1 MTAPI
6 FVSHSSKDVTRV
18 RSLVASLE
26 SRGLTC
32 WISERDIAAG
42 DNYGDAIVDAIE
54 RAGAMVLVF
63 SENAN
68 NSDEIKKEIALASQR
83 RITVVPVRI
92 EDVTPSKAFRYELA
106 TRNWIDLFPNWAEGL
121 GRLSE
126 RLATILDAPRVVEI
140 APSPVKSRPTRPFVY
155 VATGVAAGVLALGVA
170 AATLLPRGP
179 TSQTAPVAE
188 RSAATGAPLSSASGD
203 GRGTNSPTPAP
214 SPAPLASAL
223 PSQPPAPAIP
233 IVAPSDTTV
242 APTPLA
248 IASTLPSPT
257 PSPAATPVVRL
268 ETPSA
273 TPTPVAPKPSAA
285 IETTSPTPSPV
296 LSGSPSPVPLIAM
309 ASPTP
314 APTAPVE
321 SSPIASASTMQRPVS
336 PTAAEPAPSPVA
348 SAPPSPT
355 PTTQVVTP
363 APDVTPAPPATVV
376 AIAPPLPSPVTTA
389 SPMLAPSVASVPS
402 TTVASLAP
410 QTYPN
415 PEPSPA
421 PSVEA
426 ALTPPVTL
434 PTGIRVGPA
443 PRTAANDPGGEVFK
457 ECDECPEMVV
467 VPAGKASLGSPRG
480 ELGRDDRNEA
490 EPHQVSISRPFAIG
504 RYAVT
509 VAEWKACVADGGCG
523 SRLPGN
529 MGFDGDRR
537 PVIFV
542 SWNDAQAF
550 VGWLNKKTSGR
561 YRLPSEAEWEFATRG
576 CARQECDAK
585 PFWFGKITPENAV
598 YDRKFSYDG
607 SPKAYLPLQTE
618 AVDWGAPNPFGLYN
632 MLGNVRQWTLDC
644 WNPSSGANHGDGA
657 PILSGDC
664 SERVTRGGSW
674 NEKPSKLR
682 AGARAWA
689 AADDRTSPNIGFRVL
704 RELAP

>member
-1 MTAPI
+1 MTALI

-92 EDVTPSKAFRYELA
+92 EDVAPSKAFRYELA

-126 RLATILDAPRVVEI
+126 RLATILDAPAAVKI
-140 APSPVKSRPTRPFVY
+140 APRPVKSRPIRPLVY
-155 VATGVAAGVLALGVA
+155 VTAGVAAGVLALGVA

-179 TSQTAPVAE
+179 PSQAASVAE
-188 RSAATGAPLSSASGD
+188 RSA
-203 GRGTNSPTPAP
+203 
-214 SPAPLASAL
+214 
-223 PSQPPAPAIP
+223 
-233 IVAPSDTTV
+233 
-242 APTPLA
+242 PTPL
-248 IASTLPSPT
+248 
-257 PSPAATPVVRL
+257 
-268 ETPSA
+268 
-273 TPTPVAPKPSAA
+273 
-285 IETTSPTPSPV
+285 
-296 LSGSPSPVPLIAM
+296 
-309 ASPTP
+309 
-314 APTAPVE
+314 
-321 SSPIASASTMQRPVS
+321 PI
-336 PTAAEPAPSPVA
+336 A

-355 PTTQVVTP
+355 PSLVAAAAVGLETPPATPAPVAPKASTAASETPSPTPSSPVPSIVTP
-363 APDVTPAPPATVV
+363 APAA
-376 AIAPPLPSPVTTA
+376 
-389 SPMLAPSVASVPS
+389 
-402 TTVASLAP
+402 TVASLAP
-410 QTYPN
+410 QPHPN
-415 PEPSPA
+415 LGPA
-421 PSVEA
+421 PPLSVET

-434 PTGIRVGPA
+434 PTGIRVGSA
-443 PRTAANDPGGEVFK
+443 PRTPANDPGGEVFK
-457 ECDECPEMVV
+457 ECEECPEMVV
-467 VPAGKASLGSPRG
+467 IPAGKASLGSPRG

-490 EPHQVSISRPFAIG
+490 EPREVEISRPFAIG

-523 SRLPGN
+523 SRVPGN
-529 MGFDGDRR
+529 MGFEGDRR

-550 VGWLNKKTSGR
+550 VGWLNKKTAGR
-561 YRLPSEAEWEFATRG
+561 YRLPGEAEWEFATRG

-585 PFWFGKITPENAV
+585 PFWFGRITPESAV

-607 SPKAYLPLQTE
+607 SPKAYLPLHTE

-644 WNPSSGANHGDGA
+644 WNPSPGTARGAGA
-657 PILSGDC
+657 PVLTGDC

-682 AGARAWA
+682 TGARAWA

-704 RELAP
+704 RELMP

>member
-54 RAGAMVLVF
+54 RAGVMVLVF
-63 SENAN
+63 SESAN

-92 EDVTPSKAFRYELA
+92 EDVAPSKAFRYELA

-126 RLATILDAPRVVEI
+126 RLATILDAPAVVEI
-140 APSPVKSRPTRPFVY
+140 ASRPMKSRPTRPLIY
-155 VATGVAAGVLALGVA
+155 LAAGVAAAVLALGVA

-179 TSQTAPVAE
+179 TSQTVSVAE
-188 RSAATGAPLSSASGD
+188 RTATS
-203 GRGTNSPTPAP
+203 
-214 SPAPLASAL
+214 
-223 PSQPPAPAIP
+223 
-233 IVAPSDTTV
+233 
-242 APTPLA
+242 APTPLP
-248 IASTLPSPT
+248 IASVLPSST
-257 PSPAATPVVRL
+257 PSPVAALVVGL
-268 ETPSA
+268 ETPPADSA
-273 TPTPVAPKPSAA
+273 PVAPKPSAA
-285 IETTSPTPSPV
+285 IET
-296 LSGSPSPVPLIAM
+296 
-309 ASPTP
+309 PTP
-314 APTAPVE
+314 APP
-321 SSPIASASTMQRPVS
+321 SPI
-336 PTAAEPAPSPVA
+336 PSI
-348 SAPPSPT
+348 
-355 PTTQVVTP
+355 VTP
-363 APDVTPAPPATVV
+363 APAATV
-376 AIAPPLPSPVTTA
+376 P
-389 SPMLAPSVASVPS
+389 
-402 TTVASLAP
+402 SLAP
-410 QTYPN
+410 QPPN
-415 PEPSPA
+415 QGPSPA
-421 PSVEA
+421 PSAET
-426 ALTPPVTL
+426 ALTPAATL

-443 PRTAANDPGGEVFK
+443 PQPPANDPGGEVFK

-467 VPAGKASLGSPRG
+467 IPVGKASLGSPRG

-490 EPHQVSISRPFAIG
+490 EPHEVEISRPFAIG

-529 MGFDGDRR
+529 MGFEGDRR

-550 VGWLNKKTSGR
+550 VGWLNKKTAGR
-561 YRLPSEAEWEFATRG
+561 YRLPGEAEWEFATRG
-576 CARQECDAK
+576 CARQDCDAK
-585 PFWFGKITPENAV
+585 PFWFGKITPESAV
-598 YDRKFSYDG
+598 YDWKFSYDG

-618 AVDWGAPNPFGLYN
+618 TVDWGAPNPFGLYN

-644 WNPSSGANHGDGA
+644 WNPSPGTARGAGA
-657 PILSGDC
+657 PVLTGDC

-704 RELAP
+704 RELTP